1 MSASSST
8 HFPRPTLT
16 STPLGF
22 IAAMAALEM
31 ILSVSGVQG
40 VATTT

>member
-8 HFPRPTLT
+8 HLPRPTLT
-16 STPLGF
+16 NTPLGF
-22 IAAMAALEM
+22 IAAIAAADT

-40 VATTT
+40 VAATT